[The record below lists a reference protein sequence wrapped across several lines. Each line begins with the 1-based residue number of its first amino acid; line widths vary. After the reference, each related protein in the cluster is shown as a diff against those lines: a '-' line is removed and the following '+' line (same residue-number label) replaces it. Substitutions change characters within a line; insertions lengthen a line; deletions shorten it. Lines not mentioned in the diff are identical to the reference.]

1 MILKRT
7 LLCAAAMAALAS
19 PAAAQAPL
27 PTAANTAQWDTF
39 RARPFDTGRMWTFDV
54 PPLDYLQRTYNFRP
68 TQAWLDNVRSAS
80 LRFATWCSA
89 SFVSPTGLVLTNH
102 HCAVPTLEGVQRQSE
117 DLLTN
122 GFYAATQ
129 AQERRAPGLFV
140 EQLVSIE
147 DVTRQMTAPLEGT
160 GTDAER
166 AAAQAAVRRGL
177 EQPDSVRK
185 MRYQVVEFYNGGR
198 YSRYGYRRYDDV
210 RLVFAPEQKIAF
222 FGGDPDNFN
231 YPRYNLDMAL
241 YRVYGDNGQPLRP
254 TNYLRWSSAG
264 ARENDVVFVVGNPG
278 STQRQLTNA
287 QLEFLRDVTQNAQLA
302 VNRTRRDAIMALGAR
317 NEARRLALRDELF
330 SIENSIKAVQGRVE
344 GEADPAFFGRKV
356 AWERDFR
363 AAVSRNPQLQQRY
376 GTLWDSI
383 AAIQTVKRQL
393 APGIAWNGYLGSAPL
408 GNAIALVRAAE
419 PNGTAFR
426 SAAMTTPDRSAAEQ
440 EVELAALLNL
450 ARRQVPDDSLLAM
463 VLAGRTPEVAARE
476 IVGGWTLADTTA
488 RRTLLQGGA
497 AALAASNDP
506 VIALARRVAPVLAA
520 RNARWQAQLAREN
533 VFRAQLGRAFYE
545 VYGTNVPP
553 DATFTLRLADGVVK
567 GYEASG
573 MMHPWHT
580 TFYGLY
586 NRARGFEEKGDFD
599 LPPRWERPPPALDLS
614 TPFNFVSTNDIIGGN
629 SGSPVLNRNMEV
641 VGLVFDG
648 NLESL
653 PGNFIFD
660 ETQNRTVSVHSAGIM
675 AALRHY
681 YNATRIVNEL
691 SASR

>member
-1 MILKRT
+1 MIAKRT
-7 LLCAAAMAALAS
+7 LLCTALLAALAA
-19 PAAAQAPL
+19 PAVAQTPL
-27 PTAANTAQWDTF
+27 PTAGNTAQWDTF
-39 RARPFDTGRMWTFDV
+39 RARPFDTGRMWTFDF

-68 TQAWLDNVRSAS
+68 TQAWLDNVRSAA

-89 SFVSPTGLVLTNH
+89 SFVSPTGLVLSNH
-102 HCAVPTLEGVQRQSE
+102 HCAVPTLEGVQRQGE

-122 GFYAATQ
+122 GFLAATL
-129 AQERRAPGLFV
+129 ADERRAPGLFV
-140 EQLVSIE
+140 EQLVTIE
-147 DVTRQMTAPLEGT
+147 DVTRQMTAPLEGA
-160 GTDAER
+160 GTDAEK
-166 AAAQAAVRRGL
+166 ATAQTAVRRQL
-177 EQPDSVRK
+177 EQPDSARK

-210 RLVFAPEQKIAF
+210 RLVFVPEQQIAF

-231 YPRYNLDMAL
+231 YPRYALDMSL
-241 YRVYGDNGQPLRP
+241 YRVYDDNGQPLRP
-254 TNYLRWSSAG
+254 ANYLRWSTTG
-264 ARENDVVFVVGNPG
+264 ARENDLVFMVGNPG

-287 QLEFLRDVTQNAQLA
+287 QLEFLRDVTQSAQLA
-302 VNRTRRDAIMALGAR
+302 VNRARREAILAIGRRD
-317 NEARRLALRDELF
+317 EARRLQLRDELF
-330 SIENSIKAVQGRVE
+330 SIENSIKAVQGRYE

-363 AAVSRNPQLQQRY
+363 AAVGRNPQLQQRY
-376 GTLWDSI
+376 GARWDSI
-383 AAIQTVKRQL
+383 TAIQAAKRQL
-393 APGIAWNGYLGSAPL
+393 APGIVWNGYLNYGPL

-419 PNGTAFR
+419 PNGTSFR
-426 SAAMTTPDRSAAEQ
+426 SAAMARTDRSAAEQ
-440 EVELAALLNL
+440 EVEMAALLNV
-450 ARRQVPDDSLLAM
+450 ARQRTPNDSLLAT
-463 VLAGRTPEVAARE
+463 VLNGRTPEVAARE
-476 IVGGWTLADTTA
+476 IVAGWTLADTTA

-497 AALAASNDP
+497 AAVAASNDP
-506 VIALARRVAPVLAA
+506 VIALARRIAPTLAA
-520 RNARWQAQLAREN
+520 RNAAWQALQAREN
-533 VFRAQLGRAFYE
+533 VHRAQLGRAFYE

-567 GYEASG
+567 GYEAGG

-586 NRARGFEEKGDFD
+586 NRALGFEEKGDFD
-599 LPPRWERPPPALDLS
+599 LPRRWERPPPGLDLA

-660 ETQNRTVSVHSAGIM
+660 ESQNRSISVHSAGIL
-675 AALRHY
+675 AVLRHY